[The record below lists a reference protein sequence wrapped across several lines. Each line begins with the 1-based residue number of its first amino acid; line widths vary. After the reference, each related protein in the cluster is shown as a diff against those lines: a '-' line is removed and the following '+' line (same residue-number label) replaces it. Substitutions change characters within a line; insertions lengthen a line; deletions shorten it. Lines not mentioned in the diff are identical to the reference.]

1 VSEPC
6 KTEKGFDQMYEAF
19 AGSNLH
25 AHAGVT
31 IACIPPVV
39 PYARFND
46 GGFALTQNALLPI
59 ALHGKLTLKHGE
71 SLHQRGMA
79 VLPHHSRSH
88 QSSQLGSSAT
98 RFVVPRALQNC
109 DTFSSNRV
117 LPHLSNL
124 YWSAIR
130 GSLRVGVGHAGGVS
144 HSRHAVGKQRRS
156 QLTMRPGGTAR
167 CRYARQQNHDVLWNW
182 HVLLD
187 TITTLVSCA
196 LAPFARQFEC
206 MTALIRY
213 DAARR
218 ALAAAHRVDEVKA
231 IRDKAE
237 AVRVYAKQ
245 AGDFDLQNQAAEIRI
260 RAERRAGQLLLDMEK
275 NPGRRGE
282 GRPRKDGT
290 KFTRSSGSTAYPP
303 KLEDI
308 GVSKDQSSKWQR
320 LALLVDEATFERA
333 LVQAREKTG
342 ELTNAALLRE
352 IRETITPN
360 DVPSEP
366 DINVVAAELTRDIES
381 QSRREKLEAVVRLRS
396 RLNPTIT
403 KRLTSALR
411 NLAKHAADCE
421 KQISTDFEDYPA
433 NGKAFQ
439 RVIRERMAEQPDPLL
454 AEKLALAADFK
465 NATVREISL
474 AEARNVLMGHEYLG
488 TLGSAEFS
496 YGLFFGKYLAGAV
509 AFGST
514 AGTAVKRSVV
524 GEHADKVISLTR
536 GCCLPWADPP
546 RKSSDGRV
554 HAGSA
559 ASFLISAAC
568 HDMTKKG
575 YNVFIGYAD
584 PQAGER
590 GVIFRAC
597 NFLYCGTTSP
607 TEKFRR
613 PDGKVF
619 DARNVHLL
627 TRDRRFGR
635 LRYKRTRAEQKQILI
650 EQGCEFF
657 KGTECKHR
665 FVGIF
670 GDRRTKKILR
680 RALRWDV
687 MEYPKPQPSSQDRV
701 PVVDVDPVPTTFAAA
716 SVS

>member
-1 VSEPC
+1 
-6 KTEKGFDQMYEAF
+6 
-19 AGSNLH
+19 
-25 AHAGVT
+25 
-31 IACIPPVV
+31 
-39 PYARFND
+39 
-46 GGFALTQNALLPI
+46 
-59 ALHGKLTLKHGE
+59 
-71 SLHQRGMA
+71 
-79 VLPHHSRSH
+79 
-88 QSSQLGSSAT
+88 
-98 RFVVPRALQNC
+98 
-109 DTFSSNRV
+109 
-117 LPHLSNL
+117 
-124 YWSAIR
+124 
-130 GSLRVGVGHAGGVS
+130 
-144 HSRHAVGKQRRS
+144 
-156 QLTMRPGGTAR
+156 
-167 CRYARQQNHDVLWNW
+167 
-182 HVLLD
+182 
-187 TITTLVSCA
+187 
-196 LAPFARQFEC
+196 

-213 DAARR
+213 DAARK

-245 AGDFDLQNQAAEIRI
+245 AGDFELQNQAAEIRL
-260 RAERRAGQLLLDMEK
+260 RAERRAGQLLIEMEK

-290 KFTRSSGSTAYPP
+290 KFTRSSRSTAYPP

-308 GVSKDQSSKWQR
+308 GVSRDQSSKWQR

-352 IRETITPN
+352 IREIVTPN
-360 DVPSEP
+360 AVPTER
-366 DINVVAAELTRDIES
+366 DINLIASELTRDIES
-381 QSRREKLEAVVRLRS
+381 QNTREKLDEVVRLRN
-396 RLNPTIT
+396 RLNPTIR
-403 KRLTSALR
+403 KKLILALK
-411 NLAKHAADCE
+411 NSLKHVSEAE
-421 KQISTDFEDYPA
+421 VELSKDFEDYPA

-439 RVIRERMAEQPDPLL
+439 RVIRERMAEEPDPLL
-454 AEKLALAADFK
+454 SEKMALAADFK

-474 AEARNVLMGHEYLG
+474 AEARNQVVAFEWLAS
-488 TLGSAEFS
+488 LGSAEFA
-496 YGLFFGKYLAGAV
+496 YGLFFGKYLAGTV

-514 AGTAVKRSVV
+514 AGTAVKKSVCP
-524 GEHADKVISLTR
+524 EHADKIILLTR

-568 HDMTKKG
+568 REMTKKG
-575 YNVFIGYAD
+575 YNLFVAYAD
-584 PQAGER
+584 PKANER

-597 NFLYCGTTSP
+597 NFLYCGTTNP

-635 LRYKRTRAEQKQILI
+635 LRYKRSRAEQKQILI

-657 KGTECKHR
+657 KDTGCKHR

-670 GDRRTKKILR
+670 GDRRTKKLLR

-687 MEYPKPQPSSQDRV
+687 MEYPKRDSSPQDRDQV
-701 PVVDVDPVPTTFAAA
+701 FDLDPVPTTLEAANNQEA
-716 SVS
+716 DRKAVGFSVGQ